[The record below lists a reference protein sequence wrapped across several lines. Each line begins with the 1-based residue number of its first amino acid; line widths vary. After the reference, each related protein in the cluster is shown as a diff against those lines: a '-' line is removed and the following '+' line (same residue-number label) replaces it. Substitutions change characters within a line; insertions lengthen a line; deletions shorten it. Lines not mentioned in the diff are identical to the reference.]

1 MYSWVLSIRVNSS
14 YICICYS
21 FDGYWFLVRQFVL
34 LSFIVVDFQHEN
46 LFIAWNFMVNC
57 AVYLN
62 LHRVY
67 PRKTIEF
74 CIFLLFKSNSSI
86 IFNLIDNFIRHKH
99 DNWFSIRNSDVYK
112 FTCAHSLEHAF
123 RFDQH
128 YLRVY
133 ARSPRNTLFSN
144 NPFWTLNLKWAN
156 FHFIIIWFTKCQLL
170 LHFQNRK
177 DPPSVKMTDIIHSS
191 VDF

>member
-1 MYSWVLSIRVNSS
+1 MLFTL
-14 YICICYS
+14 ICIVFIHVKQS
-21 FDGYWFLVRQFVL
+21 NFVFF
-34 LSFIVVDFQHEN
+34 S
-46 LFIAWNFMVNC
+46 
-57 AVYLN
+57 
-62 LHRVY
+62 
-67 PRKTIEF
+67 
-74 CIFLLFKSNSSI
+74 LFKSNSSI

-99 DNWFSIRNSDVYK
+99 DDWFSIRNSDVYK

-128 YLRVY
+128 YLRTL
-133 ARSPRNTLFSN
+133 RSPENTLFSN

-170 LHFQNRK
+170 LHFQNIK